1 MNLSKP
7 LRSAS
12 RLLHILFLQCRYRL
26 PRQRCPT
33 FLGASDAQQSGI
45 GPIFVIN
52 LDRQTNRWTDMV
64 RELDCILDASGKP
77 LSERAVDTSH
87 VTRRSILQNSLMAPM
102 STRSTPSA
110 TNYSSNR
117 NLMQSR
123 MRLILS
129 ARLG

>member
-12 RLLHILFLQCRYRL
+12 RLLHILFLQCRSRL

-64 RELDCILDASGKP
+64 RELDCILDAPASR
-77 LSERAVDTSH
+77 SQSASFDTPH

-102 STRSTPSA
+102 STRFTPSA
-110 TNYSSNR
+110 TSYSSNR

-123 MRLILS
+123 MRLI
-129 ARLG
+129 

>member
-12 RLLHILFLQCRYRL
+12 RLLHILFLQCRSRL
-26 PRQRCPT
+26 PRQWCRT

-52 LDRQTNRWTDMV
+52 LDRQSNRWTDMV
-64 RELDCILDASGKP
+64 RELDCILDAPASR
-77 LSERAVDTSH
+77 SRSASFDTPH

-102 STRSTPSA
+102 STRFTPSA
-110 TNYSSNR
+110 TSYSSNR

-123 MRLILS
+123 MHLILG